1 MALNMR
7 DVARRAGVSHGT
19 VSNVLNDLPTVRPEI
34 RQRVLDAINETG
46 YVRNENARQLKVGR
60 SRILGLIVLDTGN
73 PFYNDLARGAE
84 DESESSGLAVMVC
97 NSDNDPARETAYLS
111 IFEEQRAQGIIFAS
125 GEMTPELSQRLT
137 DIRARGTSI
146 VVIGGEEKIAA
157 DSCTV
162 TGDDIEGAR
171 LAADHLMGLGHNEIA
186 FINGPRSLEVC
197 RLRYAGF
204 TGAVNGFT
212 EIPVD
217 LTYFERPALTIAEG
231 RAAAAELL
239 TSIRPPSAVFCAN
252 DLLALGVLQYAVEN
266 NIAVPDQLAIVGY
279 DDISFA
285 AGAAIPLTS
294 VRQSGTQLGHV
305 AAELLLDEIDT
316 SSAHEHRQVVFAPAL
331 IARTSTT
338 GR

>member
-34 RQRVLDAINETG
+34 RQRVLDAISETG

-84 DESESSGLAVMVC
+84 DESRPAGLAVMMC

-111 IFEEQRAQGIIFAS
+111 ILEEQRAQGIIFAS
-125 GEMTPELSQRLT
+125 GEMTRDLSRRLAEM
-137 DIRARGTSI
+137 RARGTSI

-162 TGDDIEGAR
+162 TGDDVEGAR
-171 LAADHLMGLGHNEIA
+171 LAAEHLLALGHSEIA

-197 RLRYAGF
+197 RLRHAGF
-204 TGAVNGFT
+204 TEAINGFT
-212 EIPVD
+212 PNPVD

-239 TSIRPPSAVFCAN
+239 NSTRPPSAVFCAN

-266 NIAVPDQLAIVGY
+266 DIPVPEQLAIVGY

-294 VRQSGTQLGHV
+294 VRQSGDQLGHA
-305 AAELLLDEIDT
+305 AAELLLEEIND
-316 SSAHEHRQVVFAPAL
+316 AAQHKHKQVVFSPAL
-331 IARTSTT
+331 IARRSTT